1 MATHGSAAPGLKRT
15 KAMTTK
21 RKPTLKQLFKAWLK
35 HREKNNEV
43 LRLKWNLDNLANKTE
58 PGTELI
64 VHDGTVYR
72 ITTRNTFA
80 GRINYEVEHVAKTE
94 EIETIK

>member
-1 MATHGSAAPGLKRT
+1 
-15 KAMTTK
+15 MTTK

-35 HREKNNEV
+35 HRQKSNEAS
-43 LRLKWNLDNLANKTE
+43 RLKWDLDDLANKTA

-64 VHDGTVYR
+64 VHDGAVYR
-72 ITTRNTFA
+72 ITTRSTFA
-80 GRINYEVEHVAKTE
+80 GRINYDVQHVAKAE

>member
-1 MATHGSAAPGLKRT
+1 
-15 KAMTTK
+15 MTTK

-35 HREKNNEV
+35 HRQKSNEAS
-43 LRLKWNLDNLANKTE
+43 RLKWDLDDLANQTA

-72 ITTRNTFA
+72 ITTRNTFG
-80 GRINYEVEHVAKTE
+80 GRINYDVQHVAKAE
-94 EIETIK
+94 ELEVIK